1 MGTYT
6 PTDLVAALEQGLCRV
21 IFKKKS
27 NDLLRIMYCTW
38 EPEVLAREK
47 MPVENLNE
55 GSRLIVWDIEKNG
68 WRSFDLSTVID
79 FTPNIEKLGD

>member
-6 PTDLVAALEQGLCRV
+6 PEELVASLEEGICRV

-27 NDLLRIMYCTW
+27 NALLRVMYCTW
-38 EPEVLAREK
+38 TPEVLVREK
-47 MPVENLNE
+47 MSVEDLND
-55 GSRLIVWDIEKNG
+55 GNRLIVWDIEKNG
-68 WRSFDLSTVID
+68 WRSFDMQTVID

>member
-1 MGTYT
+1 MPTYT
-6 PTDLVAALEQGLCRV
+6 PTDLINSLEQGICRV

-27 NDLLRIMYCTW
+27 NDLVRVMYCTW
-38 EPEVLAREK
+38 APEVLVREK
-47 MPVENLNE
+47 MSPEDLNE
-55 GSRLIVWDIEKNG
+55 GNRLIVWDIEKNG

>member
-1 MGTYT
+1 
-6 PTDLVAALEQGLCRV
+6 
-21 IFKKKS
+21 
-27 NDLLRIMYCTW
+27 
-38 EPEVLAREK
+38 LAREK

>member
-6 PTDLVAALEQGLCRV
+6 PTNLVESLEQGICRV
-21 IFKKKS
+21 IFKKKE
-27 NDLLRIMYCTW
+27 NDLIRIMYCTW
-38 EPEVLAREK
+38 APEVLAREK
-47 MPVENLNE
+47 MASEDLNK
-55 GSRLIVWDIEKNG
+55 GYRLVVWDIEKNG